1 MKKIALVASVAAAMC
16 VAPVAQADRPADA
29 GSKSKRCTAVKKAFV
44 LGGHQ
49 SAATDDAITVIDVT
63 SRNRHARR
71 YLGTATTYDLAS
83 AIGKDGSVVAP
94 TFVGVT
100 DRVDDPA
107 TTDVNEDDGNT
118 TVGME
123 DVLATDKVKVK
134 GYITVAKKGGK
145 KKVCPGADSAVV
157 VKSIRIVRPEPETA
171 PAA

>member
-29 GSKSKRCTAVKKAFV
+29 GSKSKRCNAVKKAFV
-44 LGGHQ
+44 LSGNQ
-49 SAATDDAITVIDVT
+49 SAATDDAITVIDVK
-63 SRNRHARR
+63 SRNRHARK
-71 YLGTATTYDLAS
+71 YLGTSTTYDLAN
-83 AIGKDGSVVAP
+83 AKDKDGNVVAP

-100 DRVDDPA
+100 DGPDEG
-107 TTDVNEDDGNT
+107 TDVDMD
-118 TVGME
+118 

-145 KKVCPGADSAVV
+145 KKVCPGSESAVV
-157 VKSIRIVRPEPETA
+157 VKSVRISRPSPEPAPVA